1 MFDWYVDRVSADIVD
16 QHLAM
21 GAQKM
26 QIMKDLTQVASMQSF
41 NCILHV
47 EYISSILEQKLEFLK
62 RTQTSLNFGFFI
74 QSAAHE

>member
-1 MFDWYVDRVSADIVD
+1 
-16 QHLAM
+16 M

-26 QIMKDLTQVASMQSF
+26 QIMKDLTQVASMQRF

-62 RTQTSLNFGFFI
+62 RTQTSLKFGFFV
-74 QSAAHE
+74 QSAAHELFFTFIHLFVLAN